1 MSLKIFFLLLLLLS
15 SSQCI
20 SKEEIIAKLKGFIQN
35 NVSNEIVINFL
46 EILRIYVKKDFPSH
60 LAQNRE
66 AFKNHLAK
74 IKANKG
80 LIEDQGNYKDM
91 TYGLLPLSDNG
102 CELIAIYNALYD
114 LTKKNDIDFPLII
127 DMHEK
132 DGILL
137 SGLFG
142 TSMRAIEEYFV
153 KNGFKTRSS
162 SKKENYE
169 NIAKESDVLILT
181 MYNNIYDITAQ
192 IHTIAITKANGKYY
206 VHNNSSNPP
215 SIGYNSITDVL
226 NKLNNGHAKDIF
238 LIGINKK

>member
-1 MSLKIFFLLLLLLS
+1 
-15 SSQCI
+15 
-20 SKEEIIAKLKGFIQN
+20 
-35 NVSNEIVINFL
+35 
-46 EILRIYVKKDFPSH
+46 
-60 LAQNRE
+60 
-66 AFKNHLAK
+66 
-74 IKANKG
+74 
-80 LIEDQGNYKDM
+80 
-91 TYGLLPLSDNG
+91 
-102 CELIAIYNALYD
+102 
-114 LTKKNDIDFPLII
+114 
-127 DMHEK
+127 MHEK

-169 NIAKESDVLILT
+169 KIAKESDVLILT

-226 NKLNNGHAKDIF
+226 AKINGGRAKDIF